1 MIADEYKLLYHN
13 STMTYERAK
22 GMLMEDNAST
32 EFDMLGEYVRSNFL
46 KVNLKHF
53 APQISV

>member
-1 MIADEYKLLYHN
+1 MIADEYKLPYHN
-13 STMTYERAK
+13 STMTYEKAK

-46 KVNLKHF
+46 KVNLKHLL
-53 APQISV
+53 